1 MNFTLLNSKGKFWGN
16 TVPRLTI
23 EIDRYNQKLMEI
35 EGSQEDEEED
45 RKWKELLDRVT
56 AGRAPPP
63 TTTKPTRKGAR
74 RGGKTTPTW
83 ALSTGTPMKRKRS
96 QTVEPPPPL
105 DTTLQTEQGCTEPE
119 HGKIISPKRNVQGAN
134 NGQTEQTTSQT
145 PAKIET
151 AMKLRY
157 TQLIS
162 DTDLEKVTSMQ
173 AEKTPVK
180 VMKTLSTHEDTR
192 GEGEERKT
200 VTILNITT
208 LAKEGNFEGGGGTPK
223 RRNEILI
230 EGMEYLSPAKKRKTN
245 FDKLQKFWT
254 KKEQKSKPSDFE
266 ITKNYYRGEILPLVM
281 PQTKDSNS
289 RSENESHD
297 LVLD

>member
-1 MNFTLLNSKGKFWGN
+1 M
-16 TVPRLTI
+16 
-23 EIDRYNQKLMEI
+23 
-35 EGSQEDEEED
+35 
-45 RKWKELLDRVT
+45 LDRVT

-96 QTVEPPPPL
+96 QTDEPPPPL
-105 DTTLQTEQGCTEPE
+105 NTTLQTEQGCTEPE

-151 AMKLRY
+151 AMKLMY

-162 DTDLEKVTSMQ
+162 ETDLEKVTSMQ

-180 VMKTLSTHEDTR
+180 VMKTLSTHEDTM

-208 LAKEGNFEGGGGTPK
+208 LAKEG
-223 RRNEILI
+223 
-230 EGMEYLSPAKKRKTN
+230 
-245 FDKLQKFWT
+245 KF
-254 KKEQKSKPSDFE
+254 
-266 ITKNYYRGEILPLVM
+266 
-281 PQTKDSNS
+281 
-289 RSENESHD
+289 
-297 LVLD
+297 